1 MLMCKMAMLL
11 EVIQGVWVRESLIK
25 YWLVLA
31 SLMLGFLTEEH
42 PVIVRVVLSRFIIRV
57 IVDIVA
63 VFHVI
68 EN

>member
-1 MLMCKMAMLL
+1 MCKMAMLL